1 MKDITEQW
9 RNLKQNSI
17 KIKARNNKDDNL
29 GNKNKVT
36 LGI

>member
-17 KIKARNNKDDNL
+17 KTEARNNKDDNL
-29 GNKNKVT
+29 GNENKVM